1 VINILAAEASQITLP
16 LKRFMLIEQC
26 PLQWQAL
33 DLYLFRDEDIVF
45 YVGQSALAFE
55 RVWEHLRSGFRGRSL
70 VGRFI
75 LCNWPTSLSYSL
87 ELMSSQAE
95 QFASVGH
102 QRTAAEGYLIQHFAP
117 CFNEALNKQP
127 TPLPRRYTLPNAKL
141 RCSRSLNQLIREA
154 DRAVQADERRR
165 WLREK
170 E

>member
-1 VINILAAEASQITLP
+1 
-16 LKRFMLIEQC
+16 
-26 PLQWQAL
+26 
-33 DLYLFRDEDIVF
+33 
-45 YVGQSALAFE
+45 
-55 RVWEHLRSGFRGRSL
+55 
-70 VGRFI
+70 
-75 LCNWPTSLSYSL
+75 
-87 ELMSSQAE
+87 MSSQAE

-102 QRTAAEGYLIQHFAP
+102 HRTAAEGYLIQHFAP

-127 TPLPRRYTLPNAKL
+127 TPLPRHYTLPNAKL